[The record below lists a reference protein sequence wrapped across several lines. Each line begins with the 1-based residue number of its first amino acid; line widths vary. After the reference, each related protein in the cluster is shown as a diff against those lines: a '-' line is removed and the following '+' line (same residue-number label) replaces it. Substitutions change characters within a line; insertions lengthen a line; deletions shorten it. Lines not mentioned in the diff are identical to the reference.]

1 MDAANSAGS
10 VGVLGRGPTPSPAT
24 IWRRSPFASI
34 NLPEADSRRIDPSP
48 EDFAKTG
55 AGRAVGGDG
64 VHQRVPL
71 LLRKNGV
78 RVQTEIEI
86 YDSQD
91 QPPGVV
97 RLNELMGVSEGCR
110 SMAPSRKGGA
120 RDA

>member
-1 MDAANSAGS
+1 M
-10 VGVLGRGPTPSPAT
+10 
-24 IWRRSPFASI
+24 SI

-78 RVQTEIEI
+78 RVQTEIET

-97 RLNELMGVSEGCR
+97 RFNELIGDFEG
-110 SMAPSRKGGA
+110 SSPMAPSRKGGVK
-120 RDA
+120 DA